1 MASITSLMNSS
12 TSSTSSLYGNRNVI
26 SGLASGMDT
35 EAMIENSVSGY
46 KSKIT
51 SLQQQM
57 TKLQWKQDAYRS
69 LISQMNNI
77 LNKYASFTSSTNLM
91 SSSFFSKAVNAVA
104 NGANASKVSV
114 TGKGTSNVQIDR
126 IKQLAQA
133 ATYTVDAKGLASKGA
148 ATEAIKWDD
157 PIETSNVSGSMT
169 LLVGGM
175 ADSSKATRLNIRFSE
190 SQVFQNADEMAAAI
204 NEQLSKQQ
212 IGSSPASDKI
222 EAVAVDGVIS
232 FQEKGTGNGLRISS
246 ASGGLKELFGST
258 DADGN
263 TTFNLDSRPT
273 GEGTDEVP
281 LINRQ
286 DRAEYLKEQSV
297 NITLDGKT
305 KSIKLGDI
313 INDDFMA
320 LSADEKSKKLA
331 EGLQG
336 KINEAFGSGKV
347 TVGTN
352 ADGSLRFESLKE
364 GSVLKVGGNAAVN
377 ESMGLG
383 AGGYSNVLQNGWTL
397 ERVLG
402 ADKFQPKQAVDEDG
416 NVIAGKYL
424 NAKGEEV
431 DDPAEAMQVATLT
444 INGQE
449 IELSKDDTIQNMMD
463 KVNSSDAGV
472 DIKYSSLTGEFSIT
486 AKETGADS
494 KIEIEGDLGSALFG
508 MAKKID
514 EKTTF
519 NDVFGANLA
528 PGESRYIRIN
538 YQYPGAIWPSSS
550 IFSITADTTVDDVL
564 KHLNDDVAK
573 YGETVTFD
581 KETGQF
587 KYTHSTGLEATASI
601 RIDVPGGTSEILT
614 AGKEYLETKGTYTA
628 GQDAEFTV
636 TVNGKQMDLTRSSNN
651 VDLDGYNVTLKGAF
665 GYNADGTEDVSA
677 EAITFQTNTDTDK
690 IVDAIKS
697 FVNDYNEMVKALH
710 SAYTTE
716 PLKNSKKEDYKPL
729 TDEDRKTMS
738 ESAIKTYEEQAK
750 TGLLYADSDLSMLY
764 SKLTSAIQG
773 GVNGPAMRSIGLNIT
788 YEDRLTTIN
797 LDEEALRNALESD
810 PDKVKDVFTKTVSGG
825 ADSEGLMSNLR
836 STLQQ
841 YASTS
846 IGSPGILV
854 NKAGSTLS
862 SYSLNNNELNDQI
875 TNLQEQVEKWQTRMS
890 DRVDFY
896 TNQFTRLEMLINQMN
911 SQSSMLA
918 GLTGGM

>member
-35 EAMIENSVSGY
+35 EAMIENSVAGY

-57 TKLQWKQDAYRS
+57 TKLQWKQDAYRN

-77 LNKYASFTSSTNLM
+77 LNKYTSFTSSTNLM
-91 SSSFFSKAVNAVA
+91 SSSFFSKAVNAIA

-133 ATYTVDAKGLASKGA
+133 ATYAVDAKGLASKGA

-222 EAVAVDGVIS
+222 EAVVDGNTIK
-232 FQEKGTGNGLRISS
+232 FQEKGTGNGLRIST
-246 ASGGLKELFGST
+246 ASGGLRELFGTT
-258 DADGN
+258 DADGA
-263 TTFNLDSRPT
+263 TTFDLT
-273 GEGTDEVP
+273 AKEIGEGTDEIP

-286 DRAEYLKEQSV
+286 DRAGYLKEQTV

-320 LSADEKSKKLA
+320 LSADEKSRKLA

-352 ADGSLRFESLKE
+352 ADGSLQFESLKE

-463 KVNSSDAGV
+463 KVNSSNAGV
-472 DIKYSSLTGEFSIT
+472 DMKYSSLTGQFSIT
-486 AKETGADS
+486 AKETGVDS
-494 KIEIEGDLGSALFG
+494 QITIEGDLGKALFG
-508 MAKKID
+508 DVSID
-514 EKTTF
+514 ADGNVT
-519 NDVFGANLA
+519 GADA
-528 PGESRYIRIN
+528 S
-538 YQYPGAIWPSSS
+538 
-550 IFSITADTTVDDVL
+550 
-564 KHLNDDVAK
+564 K
-573 YGETVTFD
+573 VTFQ
-581 KETGQF
+581 K
-587 KYTHSTGLEATASI
+587 
-601 RIDVPGGTSEILT
+601 
-614 AGKEYLETKGTYTA
+614 
-628 GQDAEFTV
+628 GQDAEFQV
-636 TVNGKQMDLTRSSNN
+636 TVNGKTMDLVRSSNE
-651 VDLDGYNVTLKGAF
+651 VDLDGYKVTLKGAF

-677 EAITFQTNTDTDK
+677 EAVTFQTNTDTDK

-738 ESAIKTYEEQAK
+738 ESAIKTYEEKAK

-764 SKLTSAIQG
+764 SKLTSAVQG
-773 GVNGPAMRSIGLNIT
+773 GINGPAMRSIGLNIT

-825 ADSEGLMSNLR
+825 ADSEGLMSSLR

>member
-35 EAMIENSVSGY
+35 EAMIENSVAGY

-57 TKLQWKQDAYRS
+57 TKLQWKQDAYRG

-77 LNKYASFTSSTNLM
+77 LNKYTSFTSSTNLM
-91 SSSFFSKAVNAVA
+91 SSSFFSKAVNAIA

-133 ATYTVDAKGLASKGA
+133 ATYAVDAKGLASKGA

-222 EAVAVDGVIS
+222 EAVVDGNTIK
-232 FQEKGTGNGLRISS
+232 FQEKGTGNGLRIST
-246 ASGGLKELFGST
+246 ASGGLRELFGTT
-258 DADGN
+258 DADGA
-263 TTFNLDSRPT
+263 TTFDLTSKEI
-273 GEGTDEVP
+273 GEGTDEIP

-286 DRAEYLKEQSV
+286 DRAEYLKEQTV

-416 NVIAGKYL
+416 
-424 NAKGEEV
+424 
-431 DDPAEAMQVATLT
+431 
-444 INGQE
+444 
-449 IELSKDDTIQNMMD
+449 EL
-463 KVNSSDAGV
+463 
-472 DIKYSSLTGEFSIT
+472 
-486 AKETGADS
+486 
-494 KIEIEGDLGSALFG
+494 
-508 MAKKID
+508 
-514 EKTTF
+514 
-519 NDVFGANLA
+519 
-528 PGESRYIRIN
+528 
-538 YQYPGAIWPSSS
+538 
-550 IFSITADTTVDDVL
+550 
-564 KHLNDDVAK
+564 
-573 YGETVTFD
+573 
-581 KETGQF
+581 
-587 KYTHSTGLEATASI
+587 
-601 RIDVPGGTSEILT
+601 
-614 AGKEYLETKGTYTA
+614 
-628 GQDAEFTV
+628 
-636 TVNGKQMDLTRSSNN
+636 
-651 VDLDGYNVTLKGAF
+651 
-665 GYNADGTEDVSA
+665 
-677 EAITFQTNTDTDK
+677 
-690 IVDAIKS
+690 
-697 FVNDYNEMVKALH
+697 
-710 SAYTTE
+710 
-716 PLKNSKKEDYKPL
+716 
-729 TDEDRKTMS
+729 
-738 ESAIKTYEEQAK
+738 
-750 TGLLYADSDLSMLY
+750 
-764 SKLTSAIQG
+764 
-773 GVNGPAMRSIGLNIT
+773 
-788 YEDRLTTIN
+788 
-797 LDEEALRNALESD
+797 
-810 PDKVKDVFTKTVSGG
+810 
-825 ADSEGLMSNLR
+825 
-836 STLQQ
+836 
-841 YASTS
+841 
-846 IGSPGILV
+846 
-854 NKAGSTLS
+854 
-862 SYSLNNNELNDQI
+862 
-875 TNLQEQVEKWQTRMS
+875 
-890 DRVDFY
+890 
-896 TNQFTRLEMLINQMN
+896 
-911 SQSSMLA
+911 
-918 GLTGGM
+918 